1 MSSIYKVQ
9 LSKLGGEKT
18 TKELLNEE
26 GTIMCALFL
35 IFGFFI
41 WLLFFFF
48 VTASHPFSSVFT
60 GTLYVGRVAL
70 KPTDM
75 QLLL

>member
-41 WLLFFFF
+41 WLLFFF
-48 VTASHPFSSVFT
+48 
-60 GTLYVGRVAL
+60 L
-70 KPTDM
+70 
-75 QLLL
+75 